1 VKAAAELPG
10 PPPGSIM
17 PPGSFSQQQREV
29 VMRAI
34 LLFAALYAA
43 GGMSAFAQDK
53 ATIEKLNDRFAQAFN
68 KGDAAAVAA
77 MYTPDAVVLP
87 PGSEMVKGRSAIQ
100 AFWKKSAEQIG
111 DIKLTT
117 LDVKPP
123 QDVAGKYV
131 VVRHKA
137 GRAWKLGA
145 DIWNADK

>member
-1 VKAAAELPG
+1 
-10 PPPGSIM
+10 
-17 PPGSFSQQQREV
+17 
-29 VMRAI
+29 
-34 LLFAALYAA
+34 
-43 GGMSAFAQDK
+43 
-53 ATIEKLNDRFAQAFN
+53 
-68 KGDAAAVAA
+68 

-117 LDVKPP
+117 LDVKPLGKNAAREIGTFTLKTKATPP